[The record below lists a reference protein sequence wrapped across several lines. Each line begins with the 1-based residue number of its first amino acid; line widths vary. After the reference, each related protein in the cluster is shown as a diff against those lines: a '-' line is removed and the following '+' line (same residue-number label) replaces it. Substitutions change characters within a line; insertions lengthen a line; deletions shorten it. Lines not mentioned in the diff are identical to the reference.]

1 MSNALEIMIMSGP
14 YDGQIIRLAAP
25 NNRNPKFGGGYI
37 LGRHD
42 SCDVCIHYDQRVSR
56 FHARLYYERNQWYLE
71 DLQSTHKTYLA
82 QTRPDGSFM
91 GRAPV
96 ESVVSITARSMI
108 QLGPLWLRIQR
119 A

>member
-14 YDGQIIRLAAP
+14 YDGQVVRLSAP
-25 NNRNPKFGGGYI
+25 NNRNLKFGTGYI

-42 SCDVCIHYDQRVSR
+42 SCDLCIYYDQRVSR
-56 FHARLYYERNQWYLE
+56 YHARLYHERGQWHLE

-82 QTRPDGSFM
+82 QTRADGSYM
-91 GRAPV
+91 GRVAV
-96 ESVVSITARSMI
+96 ESVVPVSVHTMI
-108 QLGPLWLRIQR
+108 QLGPLWLRLQK